1 MPTYGYRCKNGHEFE
16 VVQTFAEAPLRRCP
30 TCGAKV
36 NRIFYPVGIV
46 FKGPGFYAT
55 DSRSSSAVTSP
66 ADRPDADGKGRGKA
80 DEKAE
85 GSEVKAEKPESK
97 GKAQGPKP
105 GKGDGKPKSGTASGK
120 A

>member
-1 MPTYGYRCKNGHEFE
+1 MPTYGYRCKKGHEFE
-16 VVQTFAEAPLRRCP
+16 VVQTFAEAPLKRCP

-55 DSRSSSAVTSP
+55 DSRSSSAVTSA
-66 ADRPDADGKGRGKA
+66 ADRPESDGKSRTKA
-80 DEKAE
+80 EDKAE
-85 GSEVKAEKPESK
+85 GSEVKTEKSESK
-97 GKAQGPKP
+97 GKGQEPKR

-120 A
+120 T